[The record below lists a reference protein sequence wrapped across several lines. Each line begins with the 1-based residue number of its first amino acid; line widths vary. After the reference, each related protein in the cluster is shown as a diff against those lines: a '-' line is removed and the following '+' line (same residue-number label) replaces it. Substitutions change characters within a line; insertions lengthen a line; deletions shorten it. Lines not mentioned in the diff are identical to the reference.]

1 MGLTQDIGKFLAQM
15 RYERVPADAVPTV
28 CRGFTD
34 TVGVLLAGLPEPVSS
49 IVAKSVGYTLP
60 ITTIGDFSAGNLP
73 APDLA
78 LIYGTAAHALD
89 YDDTGLNG
97 HPSAVLVPAILAE
110 AQEIGADGKAMIAA
124 YVAGYEIWA
133 EFNARERDS
142 LHQKGWHPSAIHG
155 TVAAAGAS
163 AVLRKLD
170 ADTATRAIGIAASL
184 AAGVV
189 SNFGSMTK
197 PFHLGRTAQSALL
210 ATRLAQAG
218 LTASPDAIEHE
229 LGFLQAT
236 SPKGNVD
243 TTSKTRLGEVWRI
256 LQFGI
261 NVKLYPMCFGAHRIL
276 DAMIDACATHKVKAD
291 QIAAVDV
298 ELAQNSVK
306 VLRNK
311 RPQTALEAKFSAQ
324 FALAAAAIAGRC
336 SNAEVATPFVQRKD
350 VQEFFGKVR
359 IHSVSDQDPEEPMR
373 SPFDRVTLTLTDGRS
388 VKSEPVKYPRGHFNR
403 GVERDVLWQKFSD
416 CASAVIDR
424 ERALRLF
431 DTLQDL
437 PQLRGVGDLRVRL
450 APAAE

>member
-1 MGLTQDIGKFLAQM
+1 MGLTRDIGKFLSTI
-15 RYERVPADAVPTV
+15 RYERVPAEAVPIV
-28 CRGFTD
+28 ARGFTD
-34 TVGVLLAGLPEPVSS
+34 TVGVLLAGLPEPVSG
-49 IVAKSVGYTLP
+49 IVARSVGYDLP
-60 ITTIGDFSAGNLP
+60 IATIGDFAPTSLS

-78 LIYGTAAHALD
+78 LIYGTASHALD

-110 AQEIGADGKAMIAA
+110 AQEVGADGKAMIAA
-124 YVAGYEIWA
+124 YVAGYEVWA
-133 EFNARERDS
+133 EMQARDKDS

-155 TVAAAGAS
+155 TVAAAAAS

-170 ADTATRAIGIAASL
+170 AELATRAVALSASL

-229 LGFLQAT
+229 LGFLTAI
-236 SPKGNVD
+236 SPKGDVD
-243 TTSKTRLGEVWRI
+243 LTGPSQFGTLWRI
-256 LQFGI
+256 LQFGV
-261 NVKLYPMCFGAHRIL
+261 NVKLYPMCFGSHRIL
-276 DAMIDACATHKVKAD
+276 DAMIDACKANNVKAD
-291 QIAAVDV
+291 QIKAVDV

-311 RPQTALEAKFSAQ
+311 TPQTALEAKFSAQ

-336 SNAEVATPFVQRKD
+336 TNAEVATPFVQRKD

-359 IHSVSDQDPEEPMR
+359 IHSVADQDPEEPMR
-373 SPFDRVTLTLTDGRS
+373 SPFDRVTLTLADGRS
-388 VKSEPVKYPRGHFNR
+388 VQSDKVKYPRGHHRR
-403 GVERDVLWQKFSD
+403 GVEREVLWQKFSD
-416 CASAVIDR
+416 CASVSVDR

-431 DTLQDL
+431 DALQNL
-437 PQLRGVGDLRVRL
+437 PQLSGINDLRMPL